1 VFPFPKIEVYSG
13 RHRGIGYP
21 VAPFRTARPMT
32 AIARSDFGHF
42 IHMPTRWADLDMLG
56 HVNNAKFFT
65 YDESV
70 RLDYFSAL
78 FRDDPKFWK
87 EYGLILARI
96 ECDFIAQLHHPATLD
111 VGFRIARLGKSS
123 MGTVAGHFDGE
134 RLVAV
139 SRGVVVWFD
148 YENQKTRPIPDGVR
162 AMIRGRERV
171 APEE

>member
-1 VFPFPKIEVYSG
+1 
-13 RHRGIGYP
+13 
-21 VAPFRTARPMT
+21 MT
-32 AIARSDFGHF
+32 LPTRADFGHY
-42 IHMPTRWADLDMLG
+42 IRLPTRWADLDMLG

-70 RLDYFSAL
+70 RLEYFAVL

-111 VGFRIARLGKSS
+111 IGFRIARLGKSS
-123 MGTVAGHFDGE
+123 MGTIAAHFDGE

-139 SRGVVVWFD
+139 SRGVVVWYD
-148 YENQKTRPIPDGVR
+148 YANQRTQPIPETVR
-162 AMIRGRERV
+162 DMIRGREKIR
-171 APEE
+171 PEEA